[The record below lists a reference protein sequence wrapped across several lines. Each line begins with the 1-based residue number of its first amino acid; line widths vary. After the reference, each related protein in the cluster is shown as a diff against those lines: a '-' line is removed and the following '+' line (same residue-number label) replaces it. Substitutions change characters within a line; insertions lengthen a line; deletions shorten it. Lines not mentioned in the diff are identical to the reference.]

1 MAASK
6 CRLRKLERI
15 SVLDAQA
22 QTLKSD
28 NERLAALADK
38 LRYIIRI
45 MPLTQFFM
53 GLPPIFR
60 WLVKS
65 IFNKSSE
72 DWGKSHENW
81 VKGNLSKYI
90 EVISRIMSWSIP

>member
-22 QTLKSD
+22 QNLKSD

-38 LRYIIRI
+38 LRYII
-45 MPLTQFFM
+45 
-53 GLPPIFR
+53 
-60 WLVKS
+60 LVYYRVTMQVSDLGWVEIGMRCS
-65 IFNKSSE
+65 IILL
-72 DWGKSHENW
+72 GQ
-81 VKGNLSKYI
+81 
-90 EVISRIMSWSIP
+90 

>member
-45 MPLTQFFM
+45 MPLTQF
-53 GLPPIFR
+53 GT
-60 WLVKS
+60 
-65 IFNKSSE
+65 
-72 DWGKSHENW
+72 SHNHQ
-81 VKGNLSKYI
+81 
-90 EVISRIMSWSIP
+90 MAC